1 VARAAGASRISSLVD
16 MGLAEAHSQP
26 LGQSGGLVM
35 SKFLIE
41 ASYTAEGLKGL
52 QKDKA
57 SGRLEALTKAVQSLS
72 GKVDS
77 MHFALGDDDVIAI
90 VDFAD
95 IQAAAALSAAVAL
108 TGLVRMRTTSL
119 LTVVEMDQALARN
132 AAYRGPGQ

>member
-1 VARAAGASRISSLVD
+1 
-16 MGLAEAHSQP
+16 
-26 LGQSGGLVM
+26 M

>member
-1 VARAAGASRISSLVD
+1 
-16 MGLAEAHSQP
+16 
-26 LGQSGGLVM
+26 M
-35 SKFLIE
+35 SKYLIE

-52 QKDKA
+52 QNDKA
-57 SGRLEALTKAVQSLS
+57 SGRLEALTKAVQSLN

-90 VDFAD
+90 LDFPD
-95 IQAAAALSAAVAL
+95 TGAAAALSAAVSL

-119 LTVVEMDQALARN
+119 LTVAEMDNALTRN